1 MSLYGHENETT
12 PYLEQL
18 ASEGTLFARAFT
30 TFPKTH
36 GSHMS
41 AFTSLLPHR
50 HGMYGPA
57 NQSRRRGDRPPK
69 LAERLRAAGWRT
81 AAFTENGLL
90 NGATFSRGFDHYEE
104 STFIPEE
111 RGEARETFARTLNW
125 LEPRRDEGPFYVF
138 VHTYEVHAPYEPPEE
153 YRDLWEEIELDRLR
167 RYEQEARVL
176 DDLLSDFLP
185 RLQSLAADD
194 GLLLVI
200 FADHGEEFYEHGS
213 LDHSRLF
220 DEVMQVPLFFWWPG
234 HVAEGRVVEDVVS
247 LTDIAPTVLD
257 LLGLPPFGS
266 SDGMSL
272 APLMQ
277 AEPSGLRR
285 DVVYGQI
292 PPSIG
297 NGKRWQFV
305 ARSARGKCFASAL
318 PEESFCVD
326 LESDPK
332 EARRIDVD
340 ESHPLAALR
349 TRVERYRDEAEP
361 IVTKAHSRM
370 KSRKVAPPVDRERQ
384 RKLEALGYI
393 DDE

>member
-1 MSLYGHENETT
+1 
-12 PYLEQL
+12 
-18 ASEGTLFARAFT
+18 
-30 TFPKTH
+30 
-36 GSHMS
+36 
-41 AFTSLLPHR
+41 
-50 HGMYGPA
+50 MYGPA